1 MIGGV
6 SNTNIAALE
15 RRFGLDS
22 SESAFIIV
30 SYDIAFCVVTVFVTY
45 FGAHSHI
52 PRLVSLGAAVFG
64 LGAFIYALPHFT
76 TPLYDFGDEV
86 ISGLALSFSFHD
98 IINIM
103 LFLNLAT
110 SNKLIMT

>member
-1 MIGGV
+1 MIGGI

-45 FGAHSHI
+45 FGAKSNI
-52 PRLVSLGAAVFG
+52 PRLISVGAVVFG
-64 LGAFIYALPHFT
+64 LGAFVYALPHFT
-76 TPLYDFGDEV
+76 TPLYDFGQAV
-86 ISGLALSFSFHD
+86 ISG
-98 IINIM
+98 
-103 LFLNLAT
+103 
-110 SNKLIMT
+110 KV